1 MTKRPAGIPVTLP
14 LDPHSGVTLQRQ
26 VCDGLRGAI
35 LAGRLRP
42 GTRLPSTR
50 SLATD
55 LDVARN
61 TVTAAFGQLVAEG
74 YAEARIGAGTT
85 VARTLPADLTKVAE
99 RLALDNG
106 KAPARNR
113 PRISQRGRSL
123 SVARV
128 CCTVTTL
135 RPFQP
140 GWPALDHVPLDLWWR
155 VAARVGRRLG
165 RELLGHGDPAGYM
178 PLRKAIAEY
187 VAVSRGV
194 RCDTDQIVVT
204 SGSQQALF
212 VATQVLLDAKDTA
225 WVEDPAYPGTVSA
238 LRAAGARLVPIPVDA
253 EGIDVK
259 FGQTRRPA
267 PRLIAVTPS
276 HQYPLGVT
284 MTLARR
290 LELLRVARRA
300 RAWVLEDDYDS
311 EFRYSSRPIP
321 ALQGLDQDGRV
332 IYLGTFSKTLFPAL
346 RLGFAVLPAD
356 LVGPFATVRAALDV
370 HSPVLEQ
377 AVLAE
382 FITAGYF
389 ERHLRR
395 MRALYAERQEVL
407 FEESRR
413 YLAGLL
419 DLAPSGAGLQCVGW
433 LAPGLDDQG
442 AMQAAAAHD
451 VYVTPVSTFAL
462 GRHSR
467 PGLLLSFGAFAP
479 SQIRAGVQRLAEALR
494 AHRHGRTADILKPAP
509 LTESAMPRESASA
522 WA

>member
-1 MTKRPAGIPVTLP
+1 MAKRPAGIPVTLP
-14 LDPHSGVTLQRQ
+14 LDARSGATLQRQ
-26 VCDGLRGAI
+26 VYDGLRAAI

-50 SLATD
+50 SLAAD
-55 LDVARN
+55 LAVARN

-74 YAEARIGAGTT
+74 YAEARVGAGTV
-85 VARTLPADLTKVAE
+85 VARALPDDLTKVAA

-106 KAPARNR
+106 GTPVRNR
-113 PRISQRGRSL
+113 PRISRRGRSL
-123 SVARV
+123 SAARA
-128 CCTVTTL
+128 CCDLPTL

-140 GWPALDHVPLDLWWR
+140 GWPALDQVPLDLWWR
-155 VAARVGRRLG
+155 LAMLVGRRLG
-165 RELLGHGDPAGYM
+165 RELLGHGDPAGYP

-194 RCDTDQIVVT
+194 RCAAEQVVVT
-204 SGSQQALF
+204 AGSQQALF
-212 VATQVLLDAKDTA
+212 VAAQVLLDPDDAA
-225 WVEDPAYPGTVSA
+225 WVEDPAYPGTVNA

-253 EGIDVK
+253 EGIDVR
-259 FGQTRRPA
+259 FAEQRRPA
-267 PRLIAVTPS
+267 PRVVAVTPS

-346 RLGFAVLPAD
+346 RLGYAVVPAD
-356 LVGPFATVRAALDV
+356 LVRPFTAVRSVLDV

-395 MRALYAERQEVL
+395 MRALYAERQQVL
-407 FEESRR
+407 LEEARR
-413 YLAGLL
+413 HLAGLVE
-419 DLAPSGAGLQCVGW
+419 LAPSGAGLQCVGW
-433 LAPGLDDQG
+433 LAPGLDDQ
-442 AMQAAAAHD
+442 AAARAAAAHD
-451 VYVTPVSTFAL
+451 VDVTPVSRFAL
-462 GRHSR
+462 RRLSR
-467 PGLLLSFGAFAP
+467 PGLLLSFGAFEP
-479 SQIRAGVQRLAEALR
+479 RQIRAGVQRLAEALR
-494 AHRHGRTADILKPAP
+494 AARDGRFADEVKAGRKPEP
-509 LTESAMPRESASA
+509 TPQVNSTRMT
-522 WA
+522 

>member
-1 MTKRPAGIPVTLP
+1 MPKRPAGIPVTLP
-14 LDPHSGVTLQRQ
+14 LDPRSGTTLQRQ
-26 VCDGLRGAI
+26 VYDGLRAAI

-42 GTRLPSTR
+42 GARLPSTR
-50 SLATD
+50 SLAAD
-55 LDVARN
+55 LAVARN
-61 TVTAAFGQLVAEG
+61 TVTAAFSQLVTEG
-74 YAEARIGAGTT
+74 YAEARVGAGTV
-85 VARTLPADLTKVAE
+85 VARALPDDLTKVAA

-106 KAPARNR
+106 RGPARNR
-113 PRISQRGRSL
+113 PRISRRGRTL
-123 SVARV
+123 
-128 CCTVTTL
+128 CDLPTL

-140 GWPALDHVPLDLWWR
+140 GWPALDQVPLDLWWR
-155 VAARVGRRLG
+155 LAMRVGRRLG
-165 RELLGHGDPAGYM
+165 RELLGHGDPAGYP
-178 PLRKAIAEY
+178 PLRKAIAAY

-194 RCDTDQIVVT
+194 RCAEEQVVVT

-212 VATQVLLDAKDTA
+212 VAAQVSLDPHDAA
-225 WVEDPAYPGTVSA
+225 WVEDPAYPGTVNA

-253 EGIDVK
+253 EGIDVR
-259 FGQTRRPA
+259 FGEERRPA
-267 PRLIAVTPS
+267 PRVVAVTPS

-346 RLGFAVLPAD
+346 RLGYAVVPTD
-356 LVGPFATVRAALDV
+356 LVRPFTAVRSVLDV

-395 MRALYAERQEVL
+395 MRTLYAERQQVL
-407 FEESRR
+407 LEEAKRH
-413 YLAGLL
+413 LAGLL
-419 DLAPSGAGLQCVGW
+419 ELAPSGAGLQCVGW
-433 LAPGLDDQG
+433 LAPGLDDRT
-442 AMQAAAAHD
+442 AARAAAAHD
-451 VYVTPVSTFAL
+451 VAVTPVSRFAL
-462 GRHSR
+462 GRLSR
-467 PGLLLSFGAFAP
+467 PGLLLSFGAFEP
-479 SQIRAGVQRLAEALR
+479 RQIRAGVQRLAEALGAARDGRFAEASKAGRDAEPARRR
-494 AHRHGRTADILKPAP
+494 AFANA
-509 LTESAMPRESASA
+509 
-522 WA
+522 

>member
-1 MTKRPAGIPVTLP
+1 MPKRPAGIPVTLP
-14 LDPHSGVTLQRQ
+14 LDARSGATLQRQ
-26 VCDGLRGAI
+26 VYDGLRAAI

-42 GTRLPSTR
+42 GIRLPSTR
-50 SLATD
+50 SLAAD
-55 LDVARN
+55 LAVARN

-74 YAEARIGAGTT
+74 YAEARVGAGTV
-85 VARTLPADLTKVAE
+85 VARALPDDLTKVAA
-99 RLALDNG
+99 RLALDNAG
-106 KAPARNR
+106 TPVRNR
-113 PRISQRGRSL
+113 PRISRRGRSL
-123 SVARV
+123 SAARA
-128 CCTVTTL
+128 CCDLPTL

-155 VAARVGRRLG
+155 LAMRVGRRLG
-165 RELLGHGDPAGYM
+165 RELLGHGDPAGYP

-194 RCDTDQIVVT
+194 RCAAEQVVVT
-204 SGSQQALF
+204 AGSQQALF
-212 VATQVLLDAKDTA
+212 VAAQVLLDPDDAA
-225 WVEDPAYPGTVSA
+225 WVEDPAYPGTVNA

-253 EGIDVK
+253 EGIDVR
-259 FGQTRRPA
+259 FAEQRRPA
-267 PRLIAVTPS
+267 PRVVAVTPS

-290 LELLRVARRA
+290 LELLRLARRA

-346 RLGFAVLPAD
+346 RLGYAVVPAD
-356 LVGPFATVRAALDV
+356 LVRPFTAARSVLDV

-395 MRALYAERQEVL
+395 MRALYAERQQVL
-407 FEESRR
+407 LEEARR
-413 YLAGLL
+413 HLAGLVE
-419 DLAPSGAGLQCVGW
+419 LAPSGAGLQCVGW
-433 LAPGLDDQG
+433 LAPGLDDQ
-442 AMQAAAAHD
+442 AAARAAAAHD
-451 VYVTPVSTFAL
+451 VDVTPVSRFAL
-462 GRHSR
+462 RRLSR
-467 PGLLLSFGAFAP
+467 PGLLLSFGAFEP
-479 SQIRAGVQRLAEALR
+479 RQIRAGVQRLAEALR
-494 AHRHGRTADILKPAP
+494 AARDGRFADEVKAGRKPEP
-509 LTESAMPRESASA
+509 TPQVNSTRMT
-522 WA
+522 